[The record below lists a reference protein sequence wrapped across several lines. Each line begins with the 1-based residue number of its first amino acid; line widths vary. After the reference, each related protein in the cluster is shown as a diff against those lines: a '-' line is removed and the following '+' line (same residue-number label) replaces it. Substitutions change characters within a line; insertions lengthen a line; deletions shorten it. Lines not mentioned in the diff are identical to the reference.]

1 MFNTRTPLYAELLE
15 GDQMDYFGHWH
26 PRWRSHGSDFGY
38 TTFVERFGYLGR
50 DWEPDLRRSYS
61 EPDLNTG
68 HQGVDFV
75 RIRASENLQGLR
87 TRGQQWTY
95 VDLRKTTMYYR
106 LASLVQP
113 GALRDLRRYGIRG
126 NTNIK
131 RLRFE

>member
-26 PRWRSHGSDFGY
+26 PRWGSHGSDFGY
-38 TTFVERFGYLGR
+38 TTFVERFGYLGG
-50 DWEPDLRRSYS
+50 DIPNIRRSYS

-75 RIRASENLQGLR
+75 RIRASENLQELR

-106 LASLVQP
+106 LAALVQP
-113 GALRDLRRYGIRG
+113 GALADLRRYGIRG

>member
-1 MFNTRTPLYAELLE
+1 MFEHSTPLYAELLQ

-26 PRWRSHGSDFGY
+26 PRWRSLGSDFGY
-38 TTFVERFGYLGR
+38 TTFHERFGYLGGDIR
-50 DWEPDLRRSYS
+50 IRRSYS

-75 RIRASENLQGLR
+75 RIRASENLQELR

-106 LASLVQP
+106 LAALVQP
-113 GALRDLRRYGIRG
+113 GALADLRRYGIRG

>member
-26 PRWRSHGSDFGY
+26 PRWRSLGSDFGY
-38 TTFVERFGYLGR
+38 TTFHERFGYLGGDIR
-50 DWEPDLRRSYS
+50 IRRSYS

-75 RIRASENLQGLR
+75 RIRASENLQELR
-87 TRGQQWTY
+87 HRGQQWTY
-95 VDLRKTTMYYR
+95 VDLRRTTIYYR